1 MLTKKNIGFLGAG
14 NLAEALIKGLIS
26 SESVA
31 PGHIV
36 ASDRMSERL
45 VHLAEAY
52 EVKVF
57 NKNFEA
63 VRNADIIFLTVKPQD
78 VVGVLE
84 EIAPEINH
92 GKLLI
97 SVAAGITTARIMDA
111 LKEAGLKHFI
121 PVVRAMPNTPATV
134 REAATAICAGP
145 GAGESHLELA
155 AALFS
160 TVGSVTVIED
170 ESLMDAVT
178 ALSGSGPAYV
188 FLFMEALIEG
198 GVKLGLARET
208 AKSLV
213 MQTVFG
219 AASLAMESTKEL
231 SELRNMVTS
240 PGGTTMAGLK
250 KLGEGGFCEIIEK
263 ALEAAAIR
271 AGELANG
278 K

>member
-1 MLTKKNIGFLGAG
+1 MLTKKTIGFLGAG

-26 SESVA
+26 SRSVA

-36 ASDRMSERL
+36 ASDSMSERL
-45 VHLAEAY
+45 VHMAEVH

-57 NKNFEA
+57 SRNFEA
-63 VRNADIIFLTVKPQD
+63 VKNADIIFLTVKPQD
-78 VVGVLE
+78 ALAVLA
-84 EIAPEINH
+84 EIAPEVVQ
-92 GKLLI
+92 GQLLI
-97 SVAAGITTARIMDA
+97 SVAAGLTTASMVEA
-111 LKEAGLKHFI
+111 MKAAGLQHSM

-145 GAGESHLELA
+145 GAGTGHLELA

-160 TVGSVTVIED
+160 TVGAVTVIED

-178 ALSGSGPAYV
+178 GLSGSGPAYV

-198 GVKLGLARET
+198 GVRLGLPHET
-208 AKSLV
+208 AKALA
-213 MQTVFG
+213 MQTVLG
-219 AASLAMESTKEL
+219 AAKFAMESRKDL
-231 SELRNMVTS
+231 PELRRMVTS

-250 KLGEGGFCEIIEK
+250 KLDEGGFCEIIEK
-263 ALEAAAIR
+263 AVEAAAKR
-271 AGELANG
+271 AKELSEG

>member
-14 NLAEALIKGLIS
+14 NLAEALMKGLIS
-26 SESVA
+26 SGSVM
-31 PGHIV
+31 PGHIL
-36 ASDRMSERL
+36 ASDKMSARL
-45 VHLAEAY
+45 MHIAEAY

-63 VRNADIIFLTVKPQD
+63 ARNADIIFLTVKPQD
-78 VVGVLE
+78 VDGVLD
-84 EIAPEINH
+84 EIAPEVNH

-97 SVAAGITTARIMDA
+97 SVAAGITTSRIIER
-111 LKEAGLKHFI
+111 LREAGLKHFM

-145 GAGESHLELA
+145 GAGKSHLDLA

-160 TVGSVTVIED
+160 TVGQVTVVED

-198 GVKLGLARET
+198 GVKLGLPRET
-208 AKSLV
+208 ARALA
-213 MQTVFG
+213 MQTVTG
-219 AASLAMESTKEL
+219 AAALAAESSKEL
-231 SELRNMVTS
+231 AELRRMVTS
-240 PGGTTMAGLK
+240 PGGTTAAGLK

-263 ALEAAAIR
+263 ALEAAARR
-271 AGELANG
+271 AGELARG

>member
-1 MLTKKNIGFLGAG
+1 MLTKKTIGFLGAG

-26 SESVA
+26 SGAVA

-36 ASDRMSERL
+36 ASDRMSARL

-57 NKNFEA
+57 NKNFET
-63 VRNADIIFLTVKPQD
+63 VRNADIIFLAVKPQD
-78 VVGVLE
+78 VPGVLE
-84 EIAPEINH
+84 EIAPEINS
-92 GKLLI
+92 GKVLI
-97 SVAAGITTARIMDA
+97 SVAAGITTGLIMDV

-134 REAATAICAGP
+134 REAATAICAGS
-145 GAGESHLELA
+145 GAGKGHLDLA

-198 GVKLGLARET
+198 GVKLGLPRET
-208 AKSLV
+208 ATQLA
-213 MQTVFG
+213 MQTVSG
-219 AASLAMESTKEL
+219 AAALAKESPKEL
-231 SELRNMVTS
+231 SELRSMVTS

-250 KLGEGGFCEIIEK
+250 KLGDGGFCEIIEK
-263 ALEAAAIR
+263 ALEAAAQR
-271 AGELANG
+271 AGELAKG

>member
-31 PGHIV
+31 PGHIL
-36 ASDRMSERL
+36 ASDKMNERL
-45 VHLAEAY
+45 VHIAETY
-52 EVKVF
+52 GVKVF
-57 NKNFEA
+57 SQKFET
-63 VRNADIIFLTVKPQD
+63 VRDADIIFLAVKPQD
-78 VVGVLE
+78 VDGVLA
-84 EIAPEINH
+84 EIAPDINH

-97 SVAAGITTARIMDA
+97 SVAAGVTTARIMDT
-111 LKEAGLKHFI
+111 LKEAGLGHFI

-160 TVGSVTVIED
+160 TVGDVTIIED

-198 GVKLGLARET
+198 GVKLGLPRDI
-208 AKSLV
+208 AKSLA
-213 MQTVFG
+213 MQTVYG
-219 AASLAMESTKEL
+219 AAALARESPKEL
-231 SELRNMVTS
+231 SELRSMVTS

-271 AGELANG
+271 AGELAKG

>member
-1 MLTKKNIGFLGAG
+1 MLTKKTIGFLGAG

-26 SESVA
+26 SGAVA
-31 PGHIV
+31 PGHLV
-36 ASDRMSERL
+36 ASDRMSARL

-57 NKNFEA
+57 NKNFET
-63 VRNADIIFLTVKPQD
+63 VRNADIVFLTVKPQD
-78 VVGVLE
+78 VPGVLE
-84 EIAPEINH
+84 EIAPEINS
-92 GKLLI
+92 GKVLI
-97 SVAAGITTARIMDA
+97 SVAAGITTGLIMDV

-145 GAGESHLELA
+145 GAGKGHLDLA

-198 GVKLGLARET
+198 GVKLGLPRET
-208 AKSLV
+208 ATQLAL
-213 MQTVFG
+213 QTVSG
-219 AASLAMESTKEL
+219 AVALAKESPKEL
-231 SELRNMVTS
+231 SELRSMVTS
-240 PGGTTMAGLK
+240 PGGTTMVGLK

-263 ALEAAAIR
+263 ALEAAAQR
-271 AGELANG
+271 AGELAKG